1 MSLYSLSMTFLCV
14 KLNKSLKEVQTKQGT
29 NDVENI
35 AIDGSDITTGSAIIT
50 QGDGSEI
57 ITDCF

>member
-1 MSLYSLSMTFLCV
+1 MTFLCV